1 MQAVIGIGFVVA
13 FVAANFVGIFVAS
26 VHRDGWHGLKAWWL
40 S

>member
-1 MQAVIGIGFVVA
+1 MQAVIGMGFVVA
-13 FVAANFVGIFVAS
+13 FVAANVVSIIVAS